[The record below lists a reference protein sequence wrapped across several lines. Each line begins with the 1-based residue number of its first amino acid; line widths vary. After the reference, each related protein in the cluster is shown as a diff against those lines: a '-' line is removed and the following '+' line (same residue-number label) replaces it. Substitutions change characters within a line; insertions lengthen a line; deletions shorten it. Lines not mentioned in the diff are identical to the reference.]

1 MEQQDKLFLYSLFQS
16 FNFNILGLTYVILLK
31 LDRTACMG
39 WTLRYFL
46 PWMSEEWQGL
56 KSFSVFKVGLCC
68 TVLFPGIPLFSRFGG
83 TVTVISRLNLSGYFM
98 QFPDYRHHMVA
109 TTTFSG

>member
-16 FNFNILGLTYVILLK
+16 FNFNILGLTYLILLK

-46 PWMSEEWQGL
+46 SWMSEEWRGL
-56 KSFSVFKVGLCC
+56 KSFSVFNLAYVVQSSFLVFPYFLGLEVQLRLSVG
-68 TVLFPGIPLFSRFGG
+68 
-83 TVTVISRLNLSGYFM
+83 
-98 QFPDYRHHMVA
+98 
-109 TTTFSG
+109 